1 MLRIC
6 DLNQIIKHYAY
17 NLQQRIDELEYYS
30 SYQGKEEED

>member
-17 NLQQRIDELEYYS
+17 KIQQRIEELDHFR
-30 SYQGKEEED
+30 SYQDR